1 MATKEPYGLTPLTTE
16 GLANL
21 GHPLSLSDFNQDA
34 QGRYWRTIRGEKTYY
49 PREWFD
55 AAGTFTGTG
64 TQPGDQAGQDSGF
77 FHRGTQWDWTTGQWH
92 NPINWANVIGVAAAG
107 GVGAGFAAPLIAGAV
122 GGGAGAGGVGLGET
136 AATTGLAGS
145 GFGTGAGLGI
155 TAAPGL
161 GSVGGVLGE
170 TAATVP
176 GVASGAGASSAYGPL
191 AGGYGAATPSAAVP
205 SALAGTGGGGMSVS
219 QILAGMGG
227 SGAGAGPYSWIPQV
241 AGMGLNYLGQQQQL
255 GANQDAL
262 GQQLASTKYASDAQ
276 SQASANQLA
285 FLRQQATYD
294 AASAEANRSGN
305 YDQWAA
311 KQRQLGTV
319 GQALGLP
326 ARDIPAY
333 VPLPAYGGGTTPAAA
348 PGTGPAATV
357 APGVVGPGPGPSATS
372 GGLPQIDPSKPI
384 GPQAAAYIQS
394 RGGTPNPSSA
404 DYWQSKWPELVAR
417 GQQLGD
423 PLYAQK
429 RLAAADELGGGG
441 AAPAAA
447 APPRYQPLTT
457 VAQYFADPSAGIGKL
472 PMPTVAPYGG
482 AVGTYF

>member
-21 GHPLSLSDFNQDA
+21 GHPLSLRDFNQDA
-34 QGRYWRTIRGEKTYY
+34 SGRYWRTIRGEKTYY

-55 AAGTFTGTG
+55 ANGTFTGTG
-64 TQPGDQAGQDSGF
+64 TQPGDQAGQDTGF

-136 AATTGLAGS
+136 AATTGLAS
-145 GFGTGAGLGI
+145 GAGLPGAV
-155 TAAPGL
+155 AAPTVADLL
-161 GSVGGVLGE
+161 GTG
-170 TAATVP
+170 
-176 GVASGAGASSAYGPL
+176 SAI
-191 AGGYGAATPSAAVP
+191 AGGGAV
-205 SALAGTGGGGMSVS
+205 GGGGMSVG
-219 QILAGMGG
+219 QILKGMGG

-294 AASAEANRSGN
+294 AASAEANRAGN

-333 VPLPAYGGGTTPAAA
+333 VPLPAYGGGTTAPA
-348 PGTGPAATV
+348 PGTGPAGTV

-441 AAPAAA
+441 PAPAAA
-447 APPRYQPLTT
+447 AAARYQPLTT

-472 PMPTVAPYGG
+472 QMPTVPPYGG

>member
-21 GHPLSLSDFNQDA
+21 GHPLSLRDFNQDA
-34 QGRYWRTIRGEKTYY
+34 SGRYWRTIRGEKTYY

-64 TQPGDQAGQDSGF
+64 TQPGDQAGQDTGF

-107 GVGAGFAAPLIAGAV
+107 GVGAGIAAPAIGAALG
-122 GGGAGAGGVGLGET
+122 GGGATAADVG
-136 AATTGLAGS
+136 AATTVPELGAAG
-145 GFGTGAGLGI
+145 
-155 TAAPGL
+155 
-161 GSVGGVLGE
+161 
-170 TAATVP
+170 AATVP
-176 GVASGAGASSAYGPL
+176 GAAAGAGTAASAYGPL
-191 AGGYGAATPSAAVP
+191 AGGYGAATTGAAVP
-205 SALAGTGGGGMSVS
+205 SALATTGGGGMSVG

-262 GQQLASTKYASDAQ
+262 SQQLAATKYASDAQ
-276 SQASANQLA
+276 SQSAANQLA
-285 FLRQQATYD
+285 FLRQQASYD

-333 VPLPAYGGGTTPAAA
+333 VPLPAYGGGTTTPA
-348 PGTGPAATV
+348 PGPGPAGTV
-357 APGVVGPGPGPSATS
+357 APGVVGPGPGASATS

-394 RGGTPNPSSA
+394 RGGTPNPTSA
-404 DYWQSKWPELVAR
+404 DYWQQQWPALVAR

-423 PLYAQK
+423 PQYAEK

-441 AAPAAA
+441 AAPPA
-447 APPRYQPLTT
+447 APAPQRYQPLTN

-472 PMPTVAPYGG
+472 PMPTVPPYGG

>member
-1 MATKEPYGLTPLTTE
+1 
-16 GLANL
+16 
-21 GHPLSLSDFNQDA
+21 
-34 QGRYWRTIRGEKTYY
+34 
-49 PREWFD
+49 
-55 AAGTFTGTG
+55 
-64 TQPGDQAGQDSGF
+64 
-77 FHRGTQWDWTTGQWH
+77 
-92 NPINWANVIGVAAAG
+92 
-107 GVGAGFAAPLIAGAV
+107 
-122 GGGAGAGGVGLGET
+122 
-136 AATTGLAGS
+136 
-145 GFGTGAGLGI
+145 
-155 TAAPGL
+155 
-161 GSVGGVLGE
+161 
-170 TAATVP
+170 
-176 GVASGAGASSAYGPL
+176 
-191 AGGYGAATPSAAVP
+191 
-205 SALAGTGGGGMSVS
+205 
-219 QILAGMGG
+219 MGG
-227 SGAGAGPYSWIPQV
+227 TGAGAGPYSWIPQV

-262 GQQLASTKYASDAQ
+262 TQQLAATKYASDAQ
-276 SQASANQLA
+276 SQSAANQLA
-285 FLRQQATYD
+285 FLKQQAGYD
-294 AASAEANRSGN
+294 AASAEANRAGN

-333 VPLPAYGGGTTPAAA
+333 VPLPAYGGGTTAPA
-348 PGTGPAATV
+348 PGTGPAGTV

-394 RGGTPNPSSA
+394 RGGTPNPTSA

-447 APPRYQPLTT
+447 ALPRYQPLTT

-472 PMPTVAPYGG
+472 QMPTVAPYGG